1 MLSMSQDEAEIVD
14 GCSRP
19 CASMD
24 GVDTTDQQIMYY
36 SCGHKGI
43 NIWRR
48 ITGELPCSLQ
58 F

>member
-1 MLSMSQDEAEIVD
+1 MSQDEAKIVD

-19 CASMD
+19 CAFTG
-24 GVDTTDQQIMYY
+24 GVDTADQQIMYY
-36 SCGHKGI
+36 SCGRKGI

-48 ITGELPCSLQ
+48 ITCELPCSLQ